1 MTLLLFLIIDLLF
14 LVPVIIAQNFIRT
27 ADFAIPTRIPTKEAN
42 AELKTLPVTTETKI
56 SKC

>member
-14 LVPVIIAQNFIRT
+14 LVPVFIAQNFICT
-27 ADFAIPTRIPTKEAN
+27 ADFAIPKRIPTKEAK
-42 AELKTLPVTTETKI
+42 AELKTLPITTETKI